1 MPRRVVSASIFFPRG
16 GSAHVLRSLATRLP
30 GEGWDVTIVSG
41 SRRDAGG
48 HGDARRFYRG
58 LDVRE
63 VDFSAA
69 LAASDPLDPPGGAP
83 PMHPS
88 YEDRRDA
95 PDRVFASLDDR
106 AFRRQV
112 DAWARALDAAGAADA
127 DVLHL
132 HHLTPINEAA
142 RRVAP
147 DVPVVGHLHGTELL
161 MLERIADGPP
171 QAWTHARR
179 WEERMRDW
187 ARTCSRLV
195 LLSETQVER
204 ARDLLDIDP
213 ARCTVVGNGYDP
225 ELFGEASAPADRA
238 ATWR

>member
-1 MPRRVVSASIFFPRG
+1 MGRRVVSASMFFPRG

-30 GEGWDVTIVSG
+30 DEGWDVTVVSG

-58 LDVRE
+58 LDLQE

-69 LAASDPLDPPGGAP
+69 LEAPDPLDPPGSAA

-88 YEDRRDA
+88 FEDRRDA
-95 PDRVFASLDDR
+95 PDRIFAALDDR

-112 DAWARALDAAGAADA
+112 DAWARAPDAADAEHA

-147 DVPVVGHLHGTELL
+147 QVPVVGHLHGTELL
-161 MLERIADGPP
+161 MLERIADGAPWEHAD
-171 QAWTHARR
+171 AWAAR
-179 WEERMRDW
+179 M
-187 ARTCSRLV
+187 S
-195 LLSETQVER
+195 
-204 ARDLLDIDP
+204 
-213 ARCTVVGNGYDP
+213 
-225 ELFGEASAPADRA
+225 
-238 ATWR
+238 